1 MLLRAE
7 RPMEMILQV
16 TGQSL
21 TNVRKPILYI
31 IILDQFLQRTPLK
44 TYTLYGALWLES
56 INKTIPENMYGRII
70 SFRHLDIIAIARKAK
85 ISSK

>member
-7 RPMEMILQV
+7 RPMEMIPQV

-21 TNVRKPILYI
+21 TNVREPILYI
-31 IILDQFLQRTPLK
+31 IILDQLLQRTPLK
-44 TYTLYGALWLES
+44 IYTLYGALWLES
-56 INKTIPENMYGRII
+56 IIKIIPENMYDRII
-70 SFRHLDIIAIARKAK
+70 SFRHLDITAIARKAK